1 MTTPEGTQG
10 RGAGSTRRNPVQMI
24 LGDEAATGGPW
35 KLLGLEH
42 GSGDER
48 AIAAALDARLGAVN
62 RHPLGGIPEA
72 DEVRLALHT
81 AAAQLMHPEVR
92 ANLLRGHLGQDSAAP
107 GGANNAS
114 QESHVQGSSIHDS
127 TEIDPVLMAIA
138 MNGGLND
145 RSLRRIMMI
154 SGTQEQSLESI
165 TSDIQRR
172 LVAYSHRHGGGAVGS
187 SGTTQE
193 GTPAATRPTAIPRGT
208 AKARAGAQRVPGAAG
223 DPDLKIHRD
232 DPGARV
238 IKTIV
243 LTALVVIGSASAVM
257 VGVML
262 LLNQPTTQTAGTGNT
277 ADGGTGSSRP
287 QDLFPSTGDG
297 TLTERPKPEPL
308 KEAAGTPPAADDPRS
323 VAHRLRGYGS
333 RVIDQP
339 EEARESLARDVRLL
353 STRWMELPADEQ
365 GAVQDS
371 IVEFLYRAPNV
382 EIAKSGVDAILEGST
397 QSGWNGAR
405 VSTELWRAGMIL
417 RLAREKDLPAA
428 IRQLINER
436 GAGAIRGDE
445 VLSFGRGVQGRL
457 ATLPLE
463 MVAPTDA
470 SGRYIPPSPAQAKEI
485 AEAWTAWRNACKL
498 AYSSD
503 AAGLDRLLITGL
515 ETILADGPEQ
525 ASDHGLADPVRE
537 IILALSWRKDSIA
550 RPWLVASFSSTELS
564 SADLELVTRT
574 LASGSSAEGVDGRM
588 ILAPAADELTR
599 LELRN
604 AYAQAWGLSDP
615 ERRDELLEAW
625 KTAAAQVQDAAQV
638 DSSSDENYIG
648 SLAGAVTKA
657 RLNLAATMIWAGLIE
672 EPVSMVQDPSSLA
685 SGILSRVNSS
695 ATPQRLDDGG
705 TDGSWGVQYMIAEQ
719 RVPDRLRLLTE
730 LVRANRPL
738 GQTDAEI
745 VVAEAF
751 RGAPEVVRT
760 AAKDVVERWSQ
771 TPPVLFALLEDSYR
785 IPKTR
790 ANSLMLG
797 SITLG
802 RLPSIRDPEWYI
814 AVRRAIVDRLL
825 EVLAAQGPDRAIDML
840 ALELQRTCT
849 SRARPSDAVLD
860 SAPSASNRQQS
871 DQTSGQPSGGDQTAT
886 PPTARPS
893 VRDRRRSGPVDE
905 LQPIVE
911 LESQWRR
918 AASALLPT
926 GREPITPEQIDRRL
940 SARLALGN
948 GPVDEFAAHHLAV
961 VELMAFVV
969 SLEQP
974 TRADRVREILDEL
987 ATARRSAVHI
997 FQQVESA
1004 ERAMLELWRIRFEKG
1019 VA

>member
-1 MTTPEGTQG
+1 
-10 RGAGSTRRNPVQMI
+10 MI
-24 LGDEAATGGPW
+24 LGDEAASGGPW
-35 KLLGLEH
+35 KLLGLEA
-42 GSGDER
+42 GVTDER
-48 AIAAALDARLGAVN
+48 SIAAALDARLGAVN

-81 AAAQLMHPEVR
+81 AAAQLMHPQVR
-92 ANLLRGHLGQDSAAP
+92 ANLLNAHRAQGTTPANAASKQAEP
-107 GGANNAS
+107 PQA
-114 QESHVQGSSIHDS
+114 ESQGSEEHDA

-138 MNGGLND
+138 INGGVNE

-154 SGTQEQSLESI
+154 SGTQGQSPEAI
-165 TSDIQRR
+165 TEDIQRR
-172 LVAYSHRHGGGAVGS
+172 LVAYSHRNTGSARTTATGESDGSRPASGGATVTRPPARTKPSRNSHGGHA
-187 SGTTQE
+187 E
-193 GTPAATRPTAIPRGT
+193 GHDLAIDRG
-208 AKARAGAQRVPGAAG
+208 
-223 DPDLKIHRD
+223 
-232 DPGARV
+232 DPGARA

-243 LTALVVIGSASAVM
+243 VTALVVIASASAVM
-257 VGVML
+257 VGIML
-262 LLNQPTTQTAGTGNT
+262 LLNQPSTQTAGGGST
-277 ADGGTGSSRP
+277 ADSGASTSRP
-287 QDLFPSTGDG
+287 EELFPSAGG
-297 TLTERPKPEPL
+297 SNLTEKPTPEPE
-308 KEAAGTPPAADDPRS
+308 KETTAAAPEADDPRS
-323 VAHRLRGYGS
+323 IAHRLRGYGTK
-333 RVIDQP
+333 VVELP
-339 EEARESLARDVRLL
+339 EETRAALVRDVRVL

-365 GAVQDS
+365 GAAQDA
-371 IVEFLYRAPNV
+371 IVEFLYRAPAF
-382 EIAKSGVDAILEGST
+382 EIAESGVNTVLEASSL
-397 QSGWNGAR
+397 QGWNAR
-405 VSTELWRAGMIL
+405 RISAELWRAGMTL

-428 IRQLINER
+428 IRQVINER
-436 GAGAIRGDE
+436 GAGAIRSDE
-445 VLSFGRGVQGRL
+445 TLSFARGVQGRL

-463 MVAPTDA
+463 MVAPSDA
-470 SGRYIPPSPAQAKEI
+470 SGRHIPPSPAQAKEI

-498 AYSSD
+498 FYASD
-503 AAGLDRLLITGL
+503 AASLDRVLITGL

-525 ASDHGLADPVRE
+525 ASDYGLADPVRE
-537 IILALSWRKDSIA
+537 IVLALSWRKDSIA

-574 LASGSSAEGVDGRM
+574 LASGSAAEGVNGQM
-588 ILAPAADELTR
+588 ILPPAADELTR

-625 KTAAAQVQDAAQV
+625 KTAAAAQQDAAQV
-638 DSSSDENYIG
+638 DSSSDENFIG

-672 EPVSMVQDPSSLA
+672 EPASMIQDPSSLA
-685 SGILSRVNSS
+685 GGILSRVNSS

-738 GQTDAEI
+738 GQADAEI

-751 RGAPEVVRT
+751 RGSPEVVRT
-760 AAKDVVERWSQ
+760 AARDVIERWSQ
-771 TPPVLFALLEDSYR
+771 TAPVLFAILEESYR

-790 ANSLMLG
+790 ANSLMIG

-802 RLPSIRDPEWYI
+802 RLPSIRDPQWYV

-825 EVLAAQGPDRAIDML
+825 EVLASQGPDRAIDML

-849 SRARPSDAVLD
+849 SRARPTDAVLETG
-860 SAPSASNRQQS
+860 ATTSAS
-871 DQTSGQPSGGDQTAT
+871 QPAAGDQTTTAA
-886 PPTARPS
+886 PPKPL
-893 VRDRRRSGPVDE
+893 VRDRRRAGPVDE

-911 LESQWRR
+911 LEAQWRR
-918 AASALLPT
+918 AAGALLPT

-974 TRADRVREILDEL
+974 TRAERVREILDEL
-987 ATARRSAVHI
+987 AAARRSAVHI
-997 FQQVESA
+997 FQQVEAA
-1004 ERAMLELWRIRFEKG
+1004 ERAMLDLWRIRFEKG